1 MFHRH
6 QQTGGA
12 INQQL
17 PVNVLKRR
25 PITYYSINFYQHDNF
40 YDFYDEKIVDR
51 FFNSVKELF
60 VSNSKELKMQG
71 YFELKNYQQTEPA
84 ELENTRVWLTNVF
97 TGRYFN
103 DIVRNETKKDIL
115 NRVIINGSTGSSWLF
130 KRFNKLQVIVIDK
143 SKLKDILAT

>member
-12 INQQL
+12 ISQQL

-71 YFELKNYQQTEPA
+71 YFELKNYQQTEPV
-84 ELENTRVWLTNVF
+84 ELENTRVWLRNIF